1 MKKVFALSLLIC
13 SVFNVLAQD
22 KIVLRDGT
30 ELNVK
35 VLESKENS
43 VVFTYPNE
51 DIKNEKP
58 KSMIDYILYA
68 SGRREEGMKIPTIE
82 SKDDWEKVILTTDK
96 NAVVGLTKVKYV
108 SVSGGSVWVTRETAH
123 KSAEEKIR
131 KKAAKMGCGI
141 VLITEDKYTGDANQF
156 CNISGECY
164 K

>member
-1 MKKVFALSLLIC
+1 MKKLLFVFLLFGN
-13 SVFNVLAQD
+13 VLNVLAQD

-35 VLESKENS
+35 VLESKENV

-96 NAVVGLTKVKYV
+96 NAVIGLNKIKYL
-108 SVSGGSVWVTRETAH
+108 SVSGGSLWVTRETAH

-131 KKAAKMGCGI
+131 KKAAKIGCGI
-141 VLITEDKYTGDANQF
+141 VLVTEDKYTGKSNEF
-156 CNISGECY
+156 CHISGECY